1 MAQKNGRAW
10 MFGGAAALIVAIAAG
25 VAVLRHGRPDA
36 APSPAA
42 SASALLS
49 PSVNELRWQDLTP
62 AQKEALGPLKAG
74 WDDLGPVR
82 KQKWLD
88 IAGRYA
94 TMKPAEKKRMLER
107 MRAWT
112 EMSPEERKAVR
123 ENYARAQRAV
133 GGKKAAQWEEYQQ
146 LSDEEKRK
154 LAKAGTAKKQQVAKP
169 PTPAQS
175 LAKTPQPAKPHGPA
189 APPPVIAATPPPVP
203 VAPPPP
209 PPPQPAQELVYPLEG
224 AATPAVMLQQNPPAP
239 APAPVPVPVPVPVPA
254 PALPATPAAAAPA
267 AAPAPAAS
275 SAAPHAAK

>member
-1 MAQKNGRAW
+1 MAQKSGRAW
-10 MFGGAAALIVAIAAG
+10 LFGGAAALIVAIAAG
-25 VAVLRHGRPDA
+25 YAFWRHGGPSS

-42 SASALLS
+42 SASALLA

-62 AQKEALGPLKAG
+62 AQQEALAPLKSG

-94 TMKPAEKKRMLER
+94 SMKPAEKKRMLER

-133 GGKKAAQWEEYQQ
+133 GGKKAAQWEEYLQ

-175 LAKTPQPAKPHGPA
+175 LAKTPQPVKPHAPA
-189 APPPVIAATPPPVP
+189 VPPPAVAVTPPAP
-203 VAPPPP
+203 VALPPA
-209 PPPQPAQELVYPLEG
+209 PPPQPTQELVYPLEG

-239 APAPVPVPVPVPVPA
+239 TAAPVPVPA
-254 PALPATPAAAAPA
+254 PALPAAPA
-267 AAPAPAAS
+267 ATAPAATAPATAPAPTAS
-275 SAAPHAAK
+275 SSTPNAAK

>member
-1 MAQKNGRAW
+1 MAQKHGRAW
-10 MFGGAAALIVAIAAG
+10 AVGGIAALIVAIGVG
-25 VAVLRHGRPDA
+25 VAALRYNRPDA

-42 SASALLS
+42 SASALLA
-49 PSVNELRWQDLTP
+49 PSVAELRWQDLTP
-62 AQKEALGPLKAG
+62 AQQEALGPLKAG

-94 TMKPAEKKRMLER
+94 SMKPTEKKRMLER

-175 LAKTPQPAKPHGPA
+175 LAKTPQPVKPHG
-189 APPPVIAATPPPVP
+189 P
-203 VAPPPP
+203 VAPPPAMTSTSP
-209 PPPQPAQELVYPLEG
+209 APVPSPAPAPAPQPAQELVYPLEG
-224 AATPAVMLQQNPPAP
+224 AATPAVMMQQNPPSPAASAP
-239 APAPVPVPVPVPVPA
+239 PAA
-254 PALPATPAAAAPA
+254 PATPAAPASTVSGSPNAAR
-267 AAPAPAAS
+267 
-275 SAAPHAAK
+275 

>member
-10 MFGGAAALIVAIAAG
+10 LLGGVAALVVAIAAG
-25 VAVLRHGRPDA
+25 FAVLRHGGPA
-36 APSPAA
+36 SAPSPTA
-42 SASALLS
+42 SASTLLS

-62 AQKEALGPLKAG
+62 AQQEALAPLKSG

-82 KQKWLD
+82 KQKWLE

-94 TMKPAEKKRMLER
+94 SMKPTEKKRMLER

-133 GGKKAAQWEEYQQ
+133 GGKKAAQWEEYLQ

-175 LAKTPQPAKPHGPA
+175 LAKTPQPVKPHVPA
-189 APPPVIAATPPPVP
+189 VPPPAVATMPPPAPVP
-203 VAPPPP
+203 LPPPL
-209 PPPQPAQELVYPLEG
+209 PQPAQELVYPLEG

-239 APAPVPVPVPVPVPA
+239 APAPAMPAPPAATSPA
-254 PALPATPAAAAPA
+254 PAT
-267 AAPAPAAS
+267 APAPAHTAS
-275 SAAPHAAK
+275 PAAQNATR